1 MAIEKKLIHFNED
14 AEFKKRL
21 NNNEILNTSIVF
33 IKDTNKI
40 YTHGTEYQFVEWSYI
55 DAPEGYTSYLL
66 SDRSVWRDNN
76 NEIIFVKD
84 VV

>member
-21 NNNEILNTSIVF
+21 SNNEILNTSIVF

-40 YTHGTEYQFVEWSYI
+40 YTHGTEYQFVE
-55 DAPEGYTSYLL
+55 
-66 SDRSVWRDNN
+66 
-76 NEIIFVKD
+76 
-84 VV
+84 

>member
-1 MAIEKKLIHFNED
+1 MITKKLIHFNKNSDFEQ
-14 AEFKKRL
+14 KRD
-21 NNNEILNTSIVF
+21 NGEILDTSIVF

-55 DAPEGYTSYLL
+55 DAPAGYTSYILQ
-66 SDRSVWRDNN
+66 DRSVWRDND

-84 VV
+84 GV